1 MEKETSS
8 ALFPLSVNVLP
19 GAYLPLQIF
28 EPRYIDMV
36 SECLANSEGF
46 CIVLFKDDENEENK
60 EYLSHHNIATYVEIV
75 DFNKLDNGLLG
86 ITVQGKHKIR
96 IEDVWKQEDELLLG
110 KIEKINEE
118 DDNLSNEPEYLDL
131 WNMVKE
137 ITNHPEIKKILEGGR
152 RINYGARALN
162 EGGIQSLPKLTF
174 PGGMLTGCEAG
185 FLNVPKIKGTHLA
198 MKSGMIAANAIFENI
213 GKKEEVDNY
222 QSLIIDH
229 FFK

>member
-1 MEKETSS
+1 MEKVSSS

-46 CIVLFKDDENEENK
+46 CIVLFKDDGNEENN
-60 EYLSHHNIATYVEIV
+60 EYPPYHDIATYVEIV

-118 DDNLSNEPEYLDL
+118 DDNLSNDPEYLDL

-137 ITNHPEIKKILEGGR
+137 ITNHPEIKKLNLDLDLKSSISVCYILASVLPLRPQEKQTILE
-152 RINYGARALN
+152 
-162 EGGIQSLPKLTF
+162 
-174 PGGMLTGCEAG
+174 
-185 FLNVPKIKGTHLA
+185 
-198 MKSGMIAANAIFENI
+198 FENNRD
-213 GKKEEVDNY
+213 KLDYLKA
-222 QSLIIDH
+222 LI
-229 FFK
+229 KRLGG

>member
-60 EYLSHHNIATYVEIV
+60 EYLPHHNIATYVEIV

-86 ITVQGKHKIR
+86 ITVQGKYKIR

-110 KIEKINEE
+110 KIEKIDEE

-137 ITNHPEIKKILEGGR
+137 ITNHPEIKKLNLDLDLNSSISVCYILASVLPLRPQEKQTILE
-152 RINYGARALN
+152 
-162 EGGIQSLPKLTF
+162 
-174 PGGMLTGCEAG
+174 
-185 FLNVPKIKGTHLA
+185 
-198 MKSGMIAANAIFENI
+198 FENNRD
-213 GKKEEVDNY
+213 KLDYLKA
-222 QSLIIDH
+222 LI
-229 FFK
+229 KRLGG

>member
-46 CIVLFKDDENEENK
+46 CIVLFKDEENEENK
-60 EYLSHHNIATYVEIV
+60 EYLPHHNIATYVEIV

-86 ITVQGKHKIR
+86 ITVQGKYKIR
-96 IEDVWKQEDELLLG
+96 IEEAWKQQDELLLG

-137 ITNHPEIKKILEGGR
+137 ITNHPEIKKLNLDLDLNSSISVCYILASVLPLRPQEKQTILE
-152 RINYGARALN
+152 
-162 EGGIQSLPKLTF
+162 
-174 PGGMLTGCEAG
+174 
-185 FLNVPKIKGTHLA
+185 
-198 MKSGMIAANAIFENI
+198 FENNRD
-213 GKKEEVDNY
+213 KLDYLKA
-222 QSLIIDH
+222 LI
-229 FFK
+229 KRLGG

>member
-28 EPRYIDMV
+28 EPRYIDMI

-60 EYLSHHNIATYVEIV
+60 EYLPHHNIATYVEIV

-86 ITVQGKHKIR
+86 ITVQGKYKIR

-137 ITNHPEIKKILEGGR
+137 ITNHPEIKKLNLDLDLNSSISVCYILASVLPLRPQEKQTILE
-152 RINYGARALN
+152 
-162 EGGIQSLPKLTF
+162 
-174 PGGMLTGCEAG
+174 
-185 FLNVPKIKGTHLA
+185 
-198 MKSGMIAANAIFENI
+198 FENNRD
-213 GKKEEVDNY
+213 KLDYLKA
-222 QSLIIDH
+222 LI
-229 FFK
+229 KRLGG

>member
-1 MEKETSS
+1 MEKESSS
-8 ALFPLSVNVLP
+8 ALFPLSLNVLP

-46 CIVLFKDDENEENK
+46 CIVLFKDDENEENN
-60 EYLSHHNIATYVEIV
+60 EYLSYHDIATYVEIV

-118 DDNLSNEPEYLDL
+118 DDNLSNDPEYLDL

-137 ITNHPEIKKILEGGR
+137 ITNHPEIKKLNLNLDLNSSISVCYILASVLPLRPQEKQTILE
-152 RINYGARALN
+152 
-162 EGGIQSLPKLTF
+162 
-174 PGGMLTGCEAG
+174 
-185 FLNVPKIKGTHLA
+185 
-198 MKSGMIAANAIFENI
+198 FENNRD
-213 GKKEEVDNY
+213 KLDYLKA
-222 QSLIIDH
+222 LI
-229 FFK
+229 KRLGG

>member
-46 CIVLFKDDENEENK
+46 CIVLFKDDDNEENK
-60 EYLSHHNIATYVEIV
+60 EYLPHHNIATYVEIV

-86 ITVQGKHKIR
+86 ITVQGKYKIR

-118 DDNLSNEPEYLDL
+118 DDNQSNEPEYLDL

-137 ITNHPEIKKILEGGR
+137 ITNHPEIKKLNLDLDLNSSISVCYILASVLPLRPQEKQTILE
-152 RINYGARALN
+152 
-162 EGGIQSLPKLTF
+162 
-174 PGGMLTGCEAG
+174 
-185 FLNVPKIKGTHLA
+185 
-198 MKSGMIAANAIFENI
+198 FENNRD
-213 GKKEEVDNY
+213 KLDYLKA
-222 QSLIIDH
+222 LI
-229 FFK
+229 KRLGG

>member
-1 MEKETSS
+1 MEKESSS
-8 ALFPLSVNVLP
+8 ALFPLSLNVLP

-46 CIVLFKDDENEENK
+46 CIVLFKDDENEENN
-60 EYLSHHNIATYVEIV
+60 EYLSYHDIATYVEIV

-118 DDNLSNEPEYLDL
+118 DDNLSNDPEYLDL

-137 ITNHPEIKKILEGGR
+137 ITNHPEIKKLNLDLDLKSSISVCYILASVLPLRPQEKQTILE
-152 RINYGARALN
+152 
-162 EGGIQSLPKLTF
+162 
-174 PGGMLTGCEAG
+174 
-185 FLNVPKIKGTHLA
+185 
-198 MKSGMIAANAIFENI
+198 FENNRD
-213 GKKEEVDNY
+213 KLDYLKA
-222 QSLIIDH
+222 LI
-229 FFK
+229 KRLGG

>member
-60 EYLSHHNIATYVEIV
+60 EYLPHHNIATYVEIV

-86 ITVQGKHKIR
+86 ITVQGKYKIR

-137 ITNHPEIKKILEGGR
+137 ITNHPEIKKLNLDLDLNSSISVCYILASVLPLRPQEKQTILE
-152 RINYGARALN
+152 
-162 EGGIQSLPKLTF
+162 
-174 PGGMLTGCEAG
+174 
-185 FLNVPKIKGTHLA
+185 
-198 MKSGMIAANAIFENI
+198 FENNRD
-213 GKKEEVDNY
+213 KLDYLKA
-222 QSLIIDH
+222 LI
-229 FFK
+229 KRLGG

>member
-46 CIVLFKDDENEENK
+46 CIVLFKDDDNEENK
-60 EYLSHHNIATYVEIV
+60 EYLTHHNIATYVEIV

-137 ITNHPEIKKILEGGR
+137 ITNHPEIKKLNLDLDLNSSISVCYILASVLPLRPQEKQTILE
-152 RINYGARALN
+152 
-162 EGGIQSLPKLTF
+162 
-174 PGGMLTGCEAG
+174 
-185 FLNVPKIKGTHLA
+185 
-198 MKSGMIAANAIFENI
+198 FENNRD
-213 GKKEEVDNY
+213 KLDYLKA
-222 QSLIIDH
+222 LI
-229 FFK
+229 KRLGG

>member
-46 CIVLFKDDENEENK
+46 CIVLFKDDENEENN
-60 EYLSHHNIATYVEIV
+60 EYLSYHDIATYVEIV

-86 ITVQGKHKIR
+86 ITVQGKYKIR

-137 ITNHPEIKKILEGGR
+137 ITNHPEIKKLNLDLDLKSSISVCYILASVLPLRPQEKQTILE
-152 RINYGARALN
+152 
-162 EGGIQSLPKLTF
+162 
-174 PGGMLTGCEAG
+174 
-185 FLNVPKIKGTHLA
+185 
-198 MKSGMIAANAIFENI
+198 FENNRD
-213 GKKEEVDNY
+213 KLDYLKA
-222 QSLIIDH
+222 LI
-229 FFK
+229 KRLGG

>member
-1 MEKETSS
+1 MEKNSSS

-46 CIVLFKDDENEENK
+46 CIVLFKDDENEENN
-60 EYLSHHNIATYVEIV
+60 EYLSYHDIATYVEIV

-118 DDNLSNEPEYLDL
+118 DDNLSNDPEYLDL

-137 ITNHPEIKKILEGGR
+137 ITNHPEIKKLNLDLDLKSSISVCYILASVLPLRPQEKQTILE
-152 RINYGARALN
+152 
-162 EGGIQSLPKLTF
+162 
-174 PGGMLTGCEAG
+174 
-185 FLNVPKIKGTHLA
+185 
-198 MKSGMIAANAIFENI
+198 FENNRD
-213 GKKEEVDNY
+213 KLDYLKA
-222 QSLIIDH
+222 LI
-229 FFK
+229 KRLGG

>member
-1 MEKETSS
+1 MEKESSS
-8 ALFPLSVNVLP
+8 ALFPLSLNVLP

-46 CIVLFKDDENEENK
+46 CIVLFKDYENEENN
-60 EYLSHHNIATYVEIV
+60 EHHPYHDIATYVEIV

-96 IEDVWKQEDELLLG
+96 IEDIWKQEDELLLG

-118 DDNLSNEPEYLDL
+118 DDNLSNDPEYLDL

-137 ITNHPEIKKILEGGR
+137 ITNHPEIKKLNLDLDLKSSISVCYILASVLPLRPQEKQTILE
-152 RINYGARALN
+152 
-162 EGGIQSLPKLTF
+162 
-174 PGGMLTGCEAG
+174 
-185 FLNVPKIKGTHLA
+185 
-198 MKSGMIAANAIFENI
+198 FENNRD
-213 GKKEEVDNY
+213 KLDYLKA
-222 QSLIIDH
+222 LI
-229 FFK
+229 KRLGG

>member
-46 CIVLFKDDENEENK
+46 CIVLFKDDENEENN
-60 EYLSHHNIATYVEIV
+60 EYLSYHSIATYVEIV
-75 DFNKLDNGLLG
+75 DFNRLDNGLLG
-86 ITVQGKHKIR
+86 ITVQGKYKIR

-118 DDNLSNEPEYLDL
+118 DDNLSNDPEYIDL

-137 ITNHPEIKKILEGGR
+137 ITNHPEIRKLNLDLDLKSSISVCYILASVLPLRPQEKQTILE
-152 RINYGARALN
+152 
-162 EGGIQSLPKLTF
+162 
-174 PGGMLTGCEAG
+174 
-185 FLNVPKIKGTHLA
+185 
-198 MKSGMIAANAIFENI
+198 FENNRD
-213 GKKEEVDNY
+213 KLDYLKV
-222 QSLIIDH
+222 LI
-229 FFK
+229 KRLGG

>member
-60 EYLSHHNIATYVEIV
+60 DYLPHHNIATYVEIV
-75 DFNKLDNGLLG
+75 DFNKLENGLLG
-86 ITVQGKHKIR
+86 ITVQGKYKIK
-96 IEDVWKQEDELLLG
+96 IEDVWKQQDELLLG

-118 DDNLSNEPEYLDL
+118 DDNLSNDPEYLDL

-137 ITNHPEIKKILEGGR
+137 ITNHPEIKKLNLDLDLNSSISVCYILASILPLRPQEKQTILE
-152 RINYGARALN
+152 
-162 EGGIQSLPKLTF
+162 
-174 PGGMLTGCEAG
+174 
-185 FLNVPKIKGTHLA
+185 
-198 MKSGMIAANAIFENI
+198 FENNRD
-213 GKKEEVDNY
+213 KLDYLKA
-222 QSLIIDH
+222 LI
-229 FFK
+229 KRLGG

>member
-46 CIVLFKDDENEENK
+46 CIVLFKDDDNEENK
-60 EYLSHHNIATYVEIV
+60 EYLPHHNIATYVEIV
-75 DFNKLDNGLLG
+75 DFNKLENGLLG
-86 ITVQGKHKIR
+86 ITVQGKYKIK

-137 ITNHPEIKKILEGGR
+137 ITNHPEIKKLNLDLDLNSSISVCYILASVLPLRPQEKQTILE
-152 RINYGARALN
+152 
-162 EGGIQSLPKLTF
+162 
-174 PGGMLTGCEAG
+174 
-185 FLNVPKIKGTHLA
+185 
-198 MKSGMIAANAIFENI
+198 FENNRD
-213 GKKEEVDNY
+213 KLDYLKA
-222 QSLIIDH
+222 LI
-229 FFK
+229 KRLGG

>member
-1 MEKETSS
+1 MEKEPSS

-60 EYLSHHNIATYVEIV
+60 DYLPHHNIATYVEIV

-86 ITVQGKHKIR
+86 ITVQGKYKIR

-137 ITNHPEIKKILEGGR
+137 ITNHPEIKKLNLDLDLNSSISVCYILASVLPLRPQEKQTILE
-152 RINYGARALN
+152 
-162 EGGIQSLPKLTF
+162 
-174 PGGMLTGCEAG
+174 
-185 FLNVPKIKGTHLA
+185 
-198 MKSGMIAANAIFENI
+198 FENNRD
-213 GKKEEVDNY
+213 KLDYLKA
-222 QSLIIDH
+222 LI
-229 FFK
+229 KRLGG

>member
-60 EYLSHHNIATYVEIV
+60 EYLPHHNIATYVEIV

-86 ITVQGKHKIR
+86 ITVQGKYKIK
-96 IEDVWKQEDELLLG
+96 IEDVWKQQDELLLG
-110 KIEKINEE
+110 KIEKINEV

-137 ITNHPEIKKILEGGR
+137 ITNHPEIKKLNLDLDLNSSISVCYILASVLPLRPQEKQTILE
-152 RINYGARALN
+152 
-162 EGGIQSLPKLTF
+162 
-174 PGGMLTGCEAG
+174 
-185 FLNVPKIKGTHLA
+185 
-198 MKSGMIAANAIFENI
+198 FENNRD
-213 GKKEEVDNY
+213 KLDYLKA
-222 QSLIIDH
+222 LI
-229 FFK
+229 KRLGG

>member
-60 EYLSHHNIATYVEIV
+60 EYLPHHNIATYVEIV

-96 IEDVWKQEDELLLG
+96 IDDVWKQEDELLLG

-137 ITNHPEIKKILEGGR
+137 ITNHPEIKKLNLDLDLNSSISVCYILASVLPLRPQEKQTILE
-152 RINYGARALN
+152 
-162 EGGIQSLPKLTF
+162 
-174 PGGMLTGCEAG
+174 
-185 FLNVPKIKGTHLA
+185 
-198 MKSGMIAANAIFENI
+198 FENNRD
-213 GKKEEVDNY
+213 KLDYLKA
-222 QSLIIDH
+222 LI
-229 FFK
+229 KRLGG

>member
-1 MEKETSS
+1 MEKESSS
-8 ALFPLSVNVLP
+8 ALFPLSLNVLP

-46 CIVLFKDDENEENK
+46 CIVLFKDDKNEENN
-60 EYLSHHNIATYVEIV
+60 EHHPYHDIATYVEIV

-96 IEDVWKQEDELLLG
+96 IEDIWKQEDELLLG

-118 DDNLSNEPEYLDL
+118 DDNLSNDPEYLDL

-137 ITNHPEIKKILEGGR
+137 ITNHPEIKKLNLDLDLKSSISVCYILASVLPLRPQEKQTILE
-152 RINYGARALN
+152 
-162 EGGIQSLPKLTF
+162 
-174 PGGMLTGCEAG
+174 
-185 FLNVPKIKGTHLA
+185 
-198 MKSGMIAANAIFENI
+198 FENNRD
-213 GKKEEVDNY
+213 KLDYLKA
-222 QSLIIDH
+222 LI
-229 FFK
+229 KRLGG

>member
-46 CIVLFKDDENEENK
+46 CIVLFKEDENEENK
-60 EYLSHHNIATYVEIV
+60 DYLPHHNIATYVEIV

-118 DDNLSNEPEYLDL
+118 DDNLSNDPEYLDL

-137 ITNHPEIKKILEGGR
+137 ITNHPEIKKLNLDLDLKSSISVCYILASVLPLRPREKQTILE
-152 RINYGARALN
+152 
-162 EGGIQSLPKLTF
+162 
-174 PGGMLTGCEAG
+174 
-185 FLNVPKIKGTHLA
+185 
-198 MKSGMIAANAIFENI
+198 FENNRD
-213 GKKEEVDNY
+213 KLDYLKA
-222 QSLIIDH
+222 LI
-229 FFK
+229 KRLGG

>member
-46 CIVLFKDDENEENK
+46 CIVLFKDDDNEENK
-60 EYLSHHNIATYVEIV
+60 EYLPHHNIATYVEIV

-86 ITVQGKHKIR
+86 ITVQGKYKIR

-118 DDNLSNEPEYLDL
+118 DDNLSNDPEYLDL

-137 ITNHPEIKKILEGGR
+137 IINHPEIKKLNLDLDLKSSISVCYILASVLPLRPQEKQTILE
-152 RINYGARALN
+152 
-162 EGGIQSLPKLTF
+162 
-174 PGGMLTGCEAG
+174 
-185 FLNVPKIKGTHLA
+185 
-198 MKSGMIAANAIFENI
+198 FENNRD
-213 GKKEEVDNY
+213 KLDYLKA
-222 QSLIIDH
+222 LI
-229 FFK
+229 KRLGG

>member
-60 EYLSHHNIATYVEIV
+60 EDLPHHNIATYVEIV

-86 ITVQGKHKIR
+86 ITVQGKYKIK

-137 ITNHPEIKKILEGGR
+137 ITNHPEIKKLNLDLDLNSSISVCYILASVLPLRPQEKQTILE
-152 RINYGARALN
+152 
-162 EGGIQSLPKLTF
+162 
-174 PGGMLTGCEAG
+174 
-185 FLNVPKIKGTHLA
+185 
-198 MKSGMIAANAIFENI
+198 FENNRD
-213 GKKEEVDNY
+213 KLDYLKA
-222 QSLIIDH
+222 LI
-229 FFK
+229 KRLGG